1 MVLVSTMLGAK
12 QSQQHHRQEQQLQQQ
27 EAQQQQ
33 LQAILVAME
42 LPQSPQFNVAEI
54 TQNEKPTT
62 LVDKTAVLA
71 DTTLTLPLLDSAE
84 GFHGPSTIAV

>member
-33 LQAILVAME
+33 LQAISVAME
-42 LPQSPQFNVAEI
+42 QLPQFNVAEI
-54 TQNEKPTT
+54 TQNEKHTT

-84 GFHGPSTIAV
+84 GFHGPSTITV